1 MKTQVARQFSLMVK
15 QLKLSR
21 DGAGD
26 GAAAVRAESS
36 RAASSDLA
44 QAAAN
49 PGLLER
55 ITTNPGLF
63 EFRASS
69 DARTSSEAYDASS
82 EDRASLSNRS
92 GEAAADAA
100 ATTDGSHWPPVRAAF
115 YYASPHQQG
124 AFTPGLFTPGAS
136 PAVGLRPG
144 ASTREQALARSRNA
158 RGPMQQAVSG
168 IDGINL
174 SLPWPSTAA
183 ASTTSASCSV
193 DAGLSGAYR
202 SQEMWKRVKA
212 SVGHARVVSDSPKP
226 VFTRSTTRDL
236 VHVARAAARGRHE
249 IDTTSEAF
257 SSPFTGLAQAL
268 HRPAGAPAAAA
279 SAPAS
284 AAGELQLSG
293 LPLQRT
299 VGCRATAPA
308 AAATVPSLKA
318 AGKAVVAGHR
328 MQRLGALRAPPP
340 EGWPPME
347 GAPAGDDRAAREAAR
362 SWLSKLEGD
371 LLEGNSL

>member
-21 DGAGD
+21 EGAGD
-26 GAAAVRAESS
+26 GAAAVRAESR

-144 ASTREQALARSRNA
+144 ASTREQALARSRSA
-158 RGPMQQAVSG
+158 RGPMQRAFGG
-168 IDGINL
+168 IGGVNL
-174 SLPWPSTAA
+174 SLPWPSSPDAAAA
-183 ASTTSASCSV
+183 ASTPSARDSV
-193 DAGLSGAYR
+193 DAGQLSGAYR
-202 SQEMWKRVKA
+202 SEEMCRRVKA
-212 SVGHARVVSDSPKP
+212 SVGHARVSDTPSP
-226 VFTRSTTRDL
+226 VVVTG
-236 VHVARAAARGRHE
+236 VARTAAQVRQE
-249 IDTTSEAF
+249 IDAITEAF
-257 SSPFTGLAQAL
+257 SSPFAGLAQAL
-268 HRPAGAPAAAA
+268 HRPAGAPATAAGV
-279 SAPAS
+279 APSS
-284 AAGELQLSG
+284 AAGELQLAG

-308 AAATVPSLKA
+308 AAATMPSLKA

-347 GAPAGDDRAAREAAR
+347 GALAGDDRAAREAAR

-371 LLEGNSL
+371 LRDGNSL

>member
-144 ASTREQALARSRNA
+144 ASTREQALARSRSA
-158 RGPMQQAVSG
+158 RGPMQRAVGG
-168 IDGINL
+168 IIGVNL
-174 SLPWPSTAA
+174 SLPWPSSPDAA
-183 ASTTSASCSV
+183 AVASTPSARDSV
-193 DAGLSGAYR
+193 DAGQLSGAYR
-202 SQEMWKRVKA
+202 SEEMCRRVKA
-212 SVGHARVVSDSPKP
+212 SVGHARVSDTPSP
-226 VFTRSTTRDL
+226 VVVTG
-236 VHVARAAARGRHE
+236 VARTAAQVRQE
-249 IDTTSEAF
+249 IDAITEAF
-257 SSPFTGLAQAL
+257 SSPFAGLAQAL
-268 HRPAGAPAAAA
+268 HRPAGAPATG
-279 SAPAS
+279 APSS
-284 AAGELQLSG
+284 AAGELQLAG

-308 AAATVPSLKA
+308 AAATMPSLKA

>member
-26 GAAAVRAESS
+26 GAAAVRAEPR

-144 ASTREQALARSRNA
+144 ASTREQALARSRSA
-158 RGPMQQAVSG
+158 RGPMQRAVGG
-168 IDGINL
+168 IHGVNL
-174 SLPWPSTAA
+174 SLPWPSSPDAAA
-183 ASTTSASCSV
+183 ASTPSARDSV
-193 DAGLSGAYR
+193 DAGPSGAYR
-202 SQEMWKRVKA
+202 SEEMCRRVKA
-212 SVGHARVVSDSPKP
+212 SVGHARVSDTPSP
-226 VFTRSTTRDL
+226 VVVTG
-236 VHVARAAARGRHE
+236 VARTAAQVRQE
-249 IDTTSEAF
+249 IDAITEAF
-257 SSPFTGLAQAL
+257 SSPFAGLAQAL
-268 HRPAGAPAAAA
+268 HRPAGAPATAAGV
-279 SAPAS
+279 APSS
-284 AAGELQLSG
+284 AAGELQLAG

-308 AAATVPSLKA
+308 AAATMPSLKA
-318 AGKAVVAGHR
+318 AGKTVVAGHR

-347 GAPAGDDRAAREAAR
+347 GAPDGDDRAAREAAR

-371 LLEGNSL
+371 LLDGNSL